1 MPEKDEEQQT
11 PGSENNARSPTAENV
26 PTKGDSGPV
35 EEGGRVRRNVPGG
48 DGFYISPDGGNSM
61 YNAAKEVIRF
71 PFDDPSDYLP
81 RTIWTIQDLQNY
93 RAKFSRRQRMYT
105 GWSDPQLLDEIM
117 MAGYISIGGRGRAE
131 FVAITTGEQKLN
143 FMQRAVNGV
152 QDRVKQLRPGK
163 PNEQQQG

>member
-1 MPEKDEEQQT
+1 P
-11 PGSENNARSPTAENV
+11 
-26 PTKGDSGPV
+26 
-35 EEGGRVRRNVPGG
+35 
-48 DGFYISPDGGNSM
+48 
-61 YNAAKEVIRF
+61 
-71 PFDDPSDYLP
+71 
-81 RTIWTIQDLQNY
+81 
-93 RAKFSRRQRMYT
+93 